1 MEWTVFIIKWIHL
14 FSISAIIGG
23 TGFAFLILPL
33 KIPDDNTEIA
43 AIAKQQWKRF
53 GITLG
58 LFWLLAIATGVLN
71 VYFLLHDVS
80 QIYMIVLGMKIALAL
95 IALIISLSIGHRMP
109 FFKSASENRRG
120 WLLLTLVILI
130 LILGISAK
138 LNQSRINGTWLVH
151 TTSIQVPNSSIPPQA
166 P

>member
-1 MEWTVFIIKWIHL
+1 MQWAVFIVKWIHL

-33 KIPDDNTEIA
+33 KIPEENSEVTSMI
-43 AIAKQQWKRF
+43 KQQWKRF
-53 GITLG
+53 GIALG
-58 LFWLLAIATGVLN
+58 FFWLLAIATGICN
-71 VYFLLHDVS
+71 VYFLIHSVS
-80 QIYMIVLGMKIALAL
+80 QMYMIFLGMKIALAL
-95 IALIISLSIGHRMP
+95 IALIISMSIGHRMP

-130 LILGISAK
+130 VILGISAK
-138 LNQSRINGTWLVH
+138 LNLSRINGAWLAQPTYV
-151 TTSIQVPNSSIPPQA
+151 QGVNAPVPTQA